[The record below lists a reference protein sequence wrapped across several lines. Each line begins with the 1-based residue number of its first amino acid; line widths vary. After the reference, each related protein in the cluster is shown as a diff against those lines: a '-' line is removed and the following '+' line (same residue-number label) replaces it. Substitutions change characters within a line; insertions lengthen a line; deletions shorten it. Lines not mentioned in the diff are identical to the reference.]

1 MISLKSFVDAVH
13 DAIVAAN
20 DTLTDSSVGII
31 AKFFK
36 KAKPENT
43 EGDSETVLIP
53 ESIIVKY
60 PHITEKGIEE
70 VDVNVPLLTLA
81 PLTCPTI
88 DTVEF
93 ETRFEMEIVEN
104 ELQLNF
110 SKDNKD
116 SAESKSNRSGHLKI
130 VLSPQE
136 VPEGLKSVIEG
147 YERVLKS
154 QIP

>member
-36 KAKPENT
+36 KTDP
-43 EGDSETVLIP
+43 DSDNSTMVP
-53 ESIIVKY
+53 ESIQLKY
-60 PHITEKGIEE
+60 PHVTDKGVEE
-70 VDVNVPLLTLA
+70 VEVNVPLLTLA

-88 DTVEF
+88 DSVEF
-93 ETRFEMEIVEN
+93 ETKFEMDFVDN

-116 SAESKSNRSGHLKI
+116 TRDSASNRAGRLKI
-130 VLSPQE
+130 IISPQAI
-136 VPEGLKSVIEG
+136 PEGLKNVIEG